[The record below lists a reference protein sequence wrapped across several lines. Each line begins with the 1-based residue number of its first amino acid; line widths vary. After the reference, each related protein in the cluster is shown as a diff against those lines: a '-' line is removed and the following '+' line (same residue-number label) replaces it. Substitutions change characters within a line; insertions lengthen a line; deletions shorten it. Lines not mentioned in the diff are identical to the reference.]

1 MLFLDRGLKWI
12 SWLDRDFF
20 VIRCLSSTKQGQLQF
35 IVTYLIIPSYK
46 DLILSVFI
54 NGSKEYLVE
63 RKHGTHFNILLWRR
77 AYRLLLVDFL
87 RCHTTIVSLALTYF
101 ILLWG
106 RADRLFSGLLGKPN
120 DGCQVL
126 FHHWQDSPN
135 SKLHDITVKK
145 NVILLQKKKLYNY
158 VGFFLIFSL
167 YCGVK

>member
-1 MLFLDRGLKWI
+1 MFLHVILG
-12 SWLDRDFF
+12 SWLEVDLLAGLGLL
-20 VIRCLSSTKQGQLQF
+20 CYSLF
-35 IVTYLIIPSYK
+35 IIYKTRSVAIHK

-54 NGSKEYLVE
+54 NGSKEYLVV

-77 AYRLLLVDFL
+77 AYRLLLVGFL
-87 RCHTTIVSLALTYF
+87 RCHTSIVSLALTYF

-106 RADRLFSGLLGKPN
+106 RADLLFSGLLWKPN

-145 NVILLQKKKLYNY
+145 MLFFYKKKI
-158 VGFFLIFSL
+158 V
-167 YCGVK
+167 